1 MLYVI
6 WAQDVVNSLESR
18 MAARPDHVARL
29 KQLVD
34 QGRLIIAGPMPAV
47 DSPDPGEA
55 GMTGSMI
62 VAEFTSLDAA
72 KKWAQDDP
80 YVAAGVYAEVSV
92 KPYLKVLP

>member
-6 WAQDVVNSLESR
+6 WAQDVPNSLEGR

-29 KQLVD
+29 KQLD
-34 QGRLIIAGPMPAV
+34 SQDRLIMAGPMPAI
-47 DSPDPGEA
+47 DSPEPGEA

-62 VAEFTSLDAA
+62 VAEFPSLEAA
-72 KKWAQDDP
+72 QQWADEDP
-80 YVAAGVYAEVSV
+80 YIKTGVYEKVTV

>member
-6 WAQDVVNSLESR
+6 WAQDVPNSLEKR

-29 KQLVD
+29 KALVEE
-34 QGRLIIAGPMPAV
+34 GRLVIAGPMPAV
-47 DSPDPGEA
+47 DSSDPGEA

-62 VAEFTSLDAA
+62 VAEFQSLAA
-72 KKWAQDDP
+72 AQAWADEDP
-80 YVAAGVYAEVSV
+80 YITAGVYQQVTV

>member
-6 WAQDVVNSLESR
+6 WAQD
-18 MAARPDHVARL
+18 AANTHRLRVETRPAHVSRL
-29 KQLVD
+29 KQLLN

-47 DSPDPGEA
+47 DSIDPGEA

-62 VAEFTSLDAA
+62 VAEFISLGAAQTWADA
-72 KKWAQDDP
+72 DP
-80 YVAAGVYAEVSV
+80 YVKAGVYENVTV

>member
-1 MLYVI
+1 MLYAI
-6 WAQDVVNSLESR
+6 WAQDVENSLEKR
-18 MAARPDHVARL
+18 QAARPDHVARL
-29 KQLVD
+29 KQLVE

-47 DSPDPGEA
+47 DSLDPGDA

-72 KKWAQDDP
+72 KEWAQDDP

-92 KPYLKVLP
+92 KPFLKVLP

>member
-6 WAQDVVNSLESR
+6 WAQDVENSLEKR
-18 MAARPDHVARL
+18 LAARPDHVARL
-29 KQLVD
+29 KQLLE

-62 VAEFTSLDAA
+62 VAEFTSLEAA
-72 KKWAQDDP
+72 QEWAQDDP

>member
-6 WAQDVVNSLESR
+6 WAQDVVNSLEKR
-18 MAARPDHVARL
+18 MAVRPDHVARL

>member
-1 MLYVI
+1 
-6 WAQDVVNSLESR
+6 
-18 MAARPDHVARL
+18 
-29 KQLVD
+29 
-34 QGRLIIAGPMPAV
+34 LIIAGPMPAV

>member
-6 WAQDVVNSLESR
+6 WAQDVENSLEKR
-18 MAARPDHVARL
+18 LATRPDHVARL
-29 KQLVD
+29 KQLLE

-72 KKWAQDDP
+72 KEWAQDDP
-80 YVAAGVYAEVSV
+80 YVAAGVYAQVSV
-92 KPYLKVLP
+92 KPYIKVLP

>member
-6 WAQDVVNSLESR
+6 WAQDVVNSLEKR
-18 MAARPDHVARL
+18 MAVRPDHVARL

-47 DSPDPGEA
+47 DSSDPGEA

>member
-6 WAQDVVNSLESR
+6 WAQDVVNSLEKR

-29 KQLVD
+29 KQLID

>member
-6 WAQDVVNSLESR
+6 WAQDVVNSLEKR

-47 DSPDPGEA
+47 DSSDPGEA